1 MQQIYRRTPMPKCD
15 FNKVALQLYWHGTSV
30 WVLLNDYHI
39 FLISPLVFTDCY
51 SMRFITLSS
60 YISLINDVKLIFVY
74 LFDDLILGFCYS
86 NLTRESGE
94 FKFTSTITLVLLVNV
109 LTKCAIHISSIVCQ
123 SYIIIAR
130 FHISYFFNSTAVRLG
145 DYKKTWRKGCRFFII
160 LKYYIKCNIAQWF
173 YSSLIRSSSG
183 WY

>member
-15 FNKVALQLYWHGTSV
+15 FNKVALQLYWYGTSV
-30 WVLLNDYHI
+30 WVLLNDYLI
-39 FLISPLVFTDCY
+39 FLIAPLVFTDCY

-109 LTKCAIHISSIVCQ
+109 LNKCAIHISSIVCQ